1 MPAGRLRAGRAGR
14 AGPTAAITVT
24 GATSIVASS
33 AAALTA
39 VAARAITP
47 VRAAVEVCAAA
58 RPDRPIR
65 ASSRRTTSPAA
76 TSARLRASVGIRWP
90 SIRSGLLSPDAGVR
104 LARAAR
110 GQPRLGRREPGP
122 GDHGDDEDDHATRP
136 GDVPP
141 AKTAHEIPAH
151 GSGRRSARAVRPA
164 LATMRR
170 RMASEAPVYDL
181 VLLLDNTIE
190 QERRDTILAN
200 VEDAID
206 RAGEI
211 VGRHDWGVRPTVYEV
226 RKQSEADYHL
236 IQFRGSTALLEQ
248 LDHNLKITDGILRF
262 RIIRLRPGTPDP
274 PDLRP
279 AALAAAPAAPAE
291 TE

>member
-1 MPAGRLRAGRAGR
+1 
-14 AGPTAAITVT
+14 
-24 GATSIVASS
+24 
-33 AAALTA
+33 
-39 VAARAITP
+39 
-47 VRAAVEVCAAA
+47 
-58 RPDRPIR
+58 
-65 ASSRRTTSPAA
+65 
-76 TSARLRASVGIRWP
+76 
-90 SIRSGLLSPDAGVR
+90 
-104 LARAAR
+104 
-110 GQPRLGRREPGP
+110 
-122 GDHGDDEDDHATRP
+122 
-136 GDVPP
+136 
-141 AKTAHEIPAH
+141 
-151 GSGRRSARAVRPA
+151 
-164 LATMRR
+164 MRR
-170 RMASEAPVYDL
+170 RMATEAPLYDL
-181 VLLLDNTIE
+181 ILLLDNSIE